1 MERLSEDQIKEKLS
15 KLESW
20 SLEGSYIVREFQTKN
35 WKTTIFVVN
44 AIASLAEAMWHHP
57 DLEVGFKRIKVKLT
71 THEAGG
77 LTEKDFKLAEEI
89 ERTVREILKH

>member
-15 KLESW
+15 KLEGW